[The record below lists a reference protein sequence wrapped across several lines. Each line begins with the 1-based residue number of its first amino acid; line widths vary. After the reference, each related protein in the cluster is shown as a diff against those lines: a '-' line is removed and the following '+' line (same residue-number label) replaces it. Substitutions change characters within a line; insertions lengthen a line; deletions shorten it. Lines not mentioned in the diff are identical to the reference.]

1 MRTHHLAI
9 YNFGLHVDDYES
21 PRVEGFRLREPLNFE
36 AANRA
41 EGFIGRS
48 GYDGEPGPESW
59 GEKVYPRFI
68 ADSGFTD
75 APSSLSLW
83 SGLETLMAF
92 SYNGVHAD
100 ALKHA
105 RNWNQRQ
112 AWPALVLWWVA
123 EGDRPFWA
131 DGAERLEHLADH
143 GPTPRAFTFK
153 TPFCPD
159 GKTTGIDRESVKAIA
174 ARNTVGQE
182 ELLTV
187 LKTLKT

>member
-1 MRTHHLAI
+1 MRGHHLAI
-9 YNFGLHVDDYES
+9 YNFGLHVDDYDS

-36 AANRA
+36 AARRA
-41 EGFIGRS
+41 EGYVGRS
-48 GYDGEPGPESW
+48 GYDGEPGPASW

-68 ADSGFTD
+68 EGSGFTD

-83 SGLETLMAF
+83 TGLEALMAF

-112 AWPALVLWWVA
+112 AWPSLVLWWVR
-123 EGDRPFWA
+123 EGIQPLWA
-131 DGAERLEHLADH
+131 DGAERLEFLHDN

-153 TPFCPD
+153 APFCPG
-159 GKTTGIDRESVKAIA
+159 GKPVAIDRDEVKAMA
-174 ARNTVGQE
+174 GRNAGGQE
-182 ELLTV
+182 ELLAATN
-187 LKTLKT
+187 TLKA

>member
-1 MRTHHLAI
+1 MRGHHLAI
-9 YNFGLHVDDYES
+9 YNFGLHVDDYDS

-36 AANRA
+36 AARRA
-41 EGFIGRS
+41 EGYVGRS
-48 GYDGEPGPESW
+48 GYDGEPGPASW

-68 ADSGFTD
+68 KGSGFSD

-83 SGLETLMAF
+83 TGLEALMAF

-112 AWPALVLWWVA
+112 AWPSLVLWWVR
-123 EGDRPFWA
+123 EGIQPLWA
-131 DGAERLEHLADH
+131 DGAERLEFLHDN

-153 TPFCPD
+153 VPFCPD
-159 GKTTGIDRESVKAIA
+159 GKAVAIDREEVKAIA
-174 ARNTVGQE
+174 GRNAGGQE
-182 ELLTV
+182 ELLAV
-187 LKTLKT
+187 ANTLKA

>member
-1 MRTHHLAI
+1 MRGHHLAI
-9 YNFGLHVDDYES
+9 YNFGLHIDDYES
-21 PRVEGFRLREPLNFE
+21 PRVKGFRLREPLNFE

-41 EGFIGRS
+41 EGFAGRS

-68 ADSGFTD
+68 AGSGFLD

-83 SGLETLMAF
+83 VSLEALMAF

-123 EGDRPFWA
+123 EGDRPVWA

-153 TPFCPD
+153 TSFCPD
-159 GKTTGIDRESVKAIA
+159 GKAIGIDREGVKAIA
-174 ARNTVGQE
+174 ARNAAGQE
-182 ELLTV
+182 DLLAV
-187 LKTLKT
+187 AKTLKA